1 MVEPDDRLSLRNNP
15 NVTSKIGDEQINFS
29 FRVQKYSR
37 GSIGLFSRN
46 QDRVIMITNIAFYNI
61 DGTEIKRRI
70 KLEDLYGITVS
81 TTSNQFIVHGKSN
94 EYDYL
99 YISQDKKTIIKAL
112 QSSYK
117 AKEGNDLLFCKK
129 AERDIS
135 KFVISKK
142 EATKNPYLKRI
153 NESEL
158 SSIQEYIDSQDTS
171 PSGGDDFV
179 NVESQPKPAAQ
190 SSKVAQASTPMKVS
204 SNKGKGIPPPPPPPP
219 PPPKVAPIAPSKPSS
234 SKPVD
239 LAAEL
244 EAKKSNLQH
253 VEVKDYVSPA
263 LKSPEEGGGQ
273 ATGNS
278 MMAMIMAQRNQMKKV
293 GGTGAPKPNASTA
306 SKPAVTRPPG
316 RASAFPTPSMNNPP
330 STKPA
335 AAPNMQKRGSAF
347 PAAATGIPPKPA
359 TSTGPKPGGVSKPTT
374 STAPKFPAAAKPPTS
389 TGGAKPPISTG
400 GSGGFAAKMAALQA
414 RMAGGGGGSSSTSSS
429 TPASTGPSKPI
440 VELCEG
446 NTKRMDIGKL
456 IGNLEKEKKK
466 TSAKSSGLSKVT
478 PVKVV
483 EGKGKGIP
491 PPPPPPPPPPK
502 VK

>member
-1 MVEPDDRLSLRNNP
+1 MVEPDDRLSLKNNS
-15 NVTSKIGDEQINFS
+15 NITGKIGDEQINFS

-37 GSIGLFSRN
+37 GSISLFSRN
-46 QDRVIMITNIAFYNI
+46 QDRIIMITNKAFYNL
-61 DGTEIKRRI
+61 DGNEIKRRI

-81 TTSNQFIVHGKSN
+81 TLSNQFIIHGKSN

-99 YISQDKKTIIKAL
+99 YISSDKKIIIKAL

-135 KFVISKK
+135 KYVIPKK

-153 NESEL
+153 NEAEL
-158 SSIQEYIDSQDTS
+158 SSIQEYIDSPDAS
-171 PSGGDDFV
+171 PSGGDDFA
-179 NVESQPKPAAQ
+179 NVESQKPATS
-190 SSKVAQASTPMKVS
+190 SSKVQQASTPMKVT

-219 PPPKVAPIAPSKPSS
+219 PPPKVAPIAPSKSSS

-239 LAAEL
+239 LEAEL

-253 VEVKDYVSPA
+253 VEVKDYVPPA
-263 LKSPEEGGGQ
+263 LKSPEEGGG
-273 ATGNS
+273 AAGTTNN
-278 MMAMIMAQRNQMKKV
+278 MMAMIMAKRNQMKKI
-293 GGTGAPKPNASTA
+293 GGAGATTSNTSTA
-306 SKPAVTRPPG
+306 TKPAVTKPPG
-316 RASAFPTPSMNNPP
+316 RASAFPIPPMNNPAA
-330 STKPA
+330 TKPA
-335 AAPNMQKRGSAF
+335 AAHNMEKRGSAF
-347 PAAATGIPPKPA
+347 PAPMTGTSQKPS
-359 TSTGPKPGGVSKPTT
+359 TSTGPRPGGASKPTT
-374 STAPKFPAAAKPPTS
+374 STAPKFPAASKPPTS
-389 TGGAKPPISTG
+389 TGGTKPPISTG
-400 GSGGFAAKMAALQA
+400 GGGGFAAKMAALQA
-414 RMAGGGGGSSSTSSS
+414 RMAGGGSSTSSS

>member
-1 MVEPDDRLSLRNNP
+1 MVEPDDRLSLKNNSSI
-15 NVTSKIGDEQINFS
+15 TGKIGDEQINFS

-37 GSIGLFSRN
+37 GSISIFSRN
-46 QDRVIMITNIAFYNI
+46 QDRIIMITDKAFYNL
-61 DGTEIKRRI
+61 DGNEIKRRI

-81 TTSNQFIVHGKSN
+81 TLSNQFIIHGKSN

-99 YISQDKKTIIKAL
+99 YISQDKKKIIKAL

-129 AERDIS
+129 AEKDIN
-135 KFVISKK
+135 KYVIPKK

-153 NESEL
+153 NEAEL

-179 NVESQPKPAAQ
+179 NVDSQPKQAAS
-190 SSKVAQASTPMKVS
+190 SSKVQQASTPMKVT

-219 PPPKVAPIAPSKPSS
+219 PPPKVAPTGPSKSSS

-293 GGTGAPKPNASTA
+293 GGTGAPTSNASTA

-316 RASAFPTPSMNNPP
+316 RASAFPTPSMNNHPA
-330 STKPA
+330 TKPA

-347 PAAATGIPPKPA
+347 PAAVTGGAPKPA
-359 TSTGPKPGGVSKPTT
+359 TSTGPRPGGVSKPTT
-374 STAPKFPAAAKPPTS
+374 SAAPRNPAAAKPPTS

>member
-1 MVEPDDRLSLRNNP
+1 MVEPDDRLSLKNNSSI
-15 NVTSKIGDEQINFS
+15 TGKIGNEQINFS

-46 QDRVIMITNIAFYNI
+46 QDRIIMITDLAFYNL
-61 DGTEIKRRI
+61 DGSEIKRRI

-81 TTSNQFIVHGKSN
+81 TLSNQFIVHGKSN

-99 YISQDKKTIIKAL
+99 YISTDKKKIIKAL

-153 NESEL
+153 NEAEL

-171 PSGGDDFV
+171 SSGGDDFA
-179 NVESQPKPAAQ
+179 NVDSQPKPAAS
-190 SSKVAQASTPMKVS
+190 SSKVQQASTPMKVT

-219 PPPKVAPIAPSKPSS
+219 PQPPPPKVAPSAASKSSS

-244 EAKKSNLQH
+244 AAKKNNLQH

-263 LKSPEEGGGQ
+263 LKSPEEGGGAA

-293 GGTGAPKPNASTA
+293 GGAGAPKPNTSTA

-316 RASAFPTPSMNNPP
+316 RASAFPPAMNNPP
-330 STKPA
+330 ATKPAA

-347 PAAATGIPPKPA
+347 PAATGVPPKPA

-374 STAPKFPAAAKPPTS
+374 SGSKPPTS

-400 GSGGFAAKMAALQA
+400 GGGGFAAKMAALQA
-414 RMAGGGGGSSSTSSS
+414 RMAGGGGGGSSSTSSS
-429 TPASTGPSKPI
+429 TPASTGPAKPI

-502 VK
+502 K